1 MVALVFGQSN
11 AGNGGESAGPPHPG
25 VYEFYRGHLYEARD
39 PLLGATGDG
48 GSIWLRLAGK
58 AVASGA
64 YDRVI
69 LVPFAF
75 GPSTVARFA
84 PSGSLNA
91 GLLATIADARAN
103 GLRFTH
109 LLWEQGEADAI
120 AKTPGTVYRE
130 KFNAMLASI
139 RREGVA
145 APIFVARATRCAK
158 YRPSGEIGDAQ
169 SGLVD
174 PAAGVVAGPDL
185 DRLGLADRYDGCHFS
200 TEGLNRAADLWLV
213 AIETERGVP
222 PPR

>member
-11 AGNGGESAGPPHPG
+11 AGNGGESAGPAHPG
-25 VYEFYRGHLYEARD
+25 VFEFYRGNLVEARD

-69 LVPFAF
+69 LVPYAF

-84 PSGSLNA
+84 PGGSLNA
-91 GLLATIADARAN
+91 GLLATIADARAH
-103 GLRFTH
+103 GLSFTH
-109 LLWEQGEADAI
+109 LLWEQGEADAM
-120 AKTPGTVYRE
+120 AHTPGPAYRE

-158 YRPSGEIGDAQ
+158 FRPSEEIGDAQ
-169 SGLVD
+169 AALAD
-174 PAAGVVAGPDL
+174 PGAGVLAGPDL
-185 DRLGLADRYDGCHFS
+185 DTLGFGDRYDGCHFS
-200 TEGLNRAADLWLV
+200 TEGLDRAADLWLR
-213 AIETERGVP
+213 AIETERGP
-222 PPR
+222 PLPR